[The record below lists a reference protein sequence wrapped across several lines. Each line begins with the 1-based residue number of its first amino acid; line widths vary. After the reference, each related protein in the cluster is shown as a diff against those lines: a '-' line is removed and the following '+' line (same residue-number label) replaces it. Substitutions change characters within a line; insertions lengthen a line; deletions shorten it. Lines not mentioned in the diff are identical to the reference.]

1 MARGARGERR
11 RSGLLVFPR
20 VQPHGSDANALR
32 VLLDEPRHQLDAA
45 VPRLDGTLLSAPHDE
60 PRAAATV
67 MLLREGA
74 RGIEVYL
81 TRRSARS
88 AFVPDT
94 FVFPGGAVESGDA
107 APAML
112 ARLRGADARV
122 APATSAAA
130 LRELFEEAGIL
141 LACDETGAPL
151 ALGAALLGALRAEL
165 TAGTQLEELLAR
177 NRWQLDARD
186 LAYYSNWI
194 TPRGETR
201 RFDAHFFLAALP
213 AGQLAAAD
221 AVEVHDGIWLAPD
234 EALQR
239 ADEGTLPII
248 FPTRKHLER
257 LRAHPT
263 IAAALAEA
271 RSRSVAPVR
280 PVIDERGEPSLPDE
294 AAAW

>member
-1 MARGARGERR
+1 
-11 RSGLLVFPR
+11 
-20 VQPHGSDANALR
+20 
-32 VLLDEPRHQLDAA
+32 
-45 VPRLDGTLLSAPHDE
+45 
-60 PRAAATV
+60 
-67 MLLREGA
+67 MLLREGP
-74 RGIEVYL
+74 RGLEVYL

-88 AFVPDT
+88 AFVPST
-94 FVFPGGAVESGDA
+94 FVFPGGAVEPGDA

-122 APATSAAA
+122 APATSVAA

-141 LACDETGAPL
+141 LACDEAGAPL
-151 ALGAALLGALRAEL
+151 ALDAAQLVALRAEL
-165 TAGTQLEELLAR
+165 TSGTPLDALLAR
-177 NRWQLDARD
+177 NRWLLDARE

-221 AVEVHDGIWLAPD
+221 AVEVHDGIWLTPG
-234 EALQR
+234 EALRR
-239 ADEGTLPII
+239 ADGDALPII

-257 LRAHPT
+257 LRAHAT

-271 RSRSVAPVR
+271 RARTVVPVR

-294 AAAW
+294 LAAW